1 MHLYGDSVGPRRPRQ
16 RGIGSSKGV
25 LLCDLE
31 VPRIDLR
38 SFPHDRQTKSMSHI
52 MKKKTDLRQARKSSY
67 AAVVYHIRYTGSCL
81 LDFDQTD
88 SLSESDSSMESLCDV
103 WIA

>member
-1 MHLYGDSVGPRRPRQ
+1 MQCRSQAAQTTRHWEFKR
-16 RGIGSSKGV
+16 I

-52 MKKKTDLRQARKSSY
+52 MKKKIDLRQARKSSY

-103 WIA
+103 CIA